1 MASLMRR
8 AERSRALGMLRVA
21 KLSVAMSRVAKW
33 PVATL
38 AMWPVAMSRLATLAQ
53 AMLLLVAAGCG
64 PDEGNEARLFL
75 DRYEGL
81 DVNVDDLGERRRRV
95 ASLERLAIASERV
108 QGARESCLAM
118 HEALLEAEEQQAEAR
133 RLVTVLERSAPES
146 RTADAV
152 ASVDHAL
159 TRSADAATRVRALR
173 PECDE
178 KLADLRARF

>member
-1 MASLMRR
+1 MVSRRR
-8 AERSRALGMLRVA
+8 AAGRSRALGAL
-21 KLSVAMSRVAKW
+21 
-33 PVATL
+33 PVATVP
-38 AMWPVAMSRLATLAQ
+38 AMLRLVMSRIATFGPV
-53 AMLLLVAAGCG
+53 LLLVVAAGCG

-108 QGARESCLAM
+108 QGVRETCLSM